1 MQRVLAAWRP
11 RPDGGAMPLVQEVRH
26 PKSLDFCNEKKVVIA
41 RDVRGCTWEEVAA
54 SVVNLQGEQPS
65 VSTVKRIYANLS
77 TRTGRRTLGY
87 KRCGRKP
94 WKCTKAVE
102 AYLISRLRSLRR
114 ATVCTAETLRV
125 ELVKGR
131 GVHLDS
137 STIRKILRKHGY
149 RWLPRAQK
157 PQVDADLA
165 KARVKFA
172 KGVVRMTKKELRGA
186 LSLSMDGVIFS
197 CPPRDPAERANFC
210 KQGITHMYR
219 KIGEA
224 AQPDLSGDDPYP
236 DQIPP
241 SRLVP
246 MWGGISEGG
255 CAIVTFHGRRKI
267 TTDEWVKA
275 VKAKKLKAAILSTN
289 PLRRRGSWR
298 VLCDGEKFLWSR
310 ASKKACSDCHVTLWP
325 MPPKSPDLNPVEK
338 FWGWL
343 RKRLLLKDLADLEA
357 GRPALTKKAY
367 KARIRCIMRTR
378 VAQAKARRF
387 AGDFRRVCKE
397 VIKKKGARVK

>member
-1 MQRVLAAWRP
+1 M
-11 RPDGGAMPLVQEVRH
+11 
-26 PKSLDFCNEKKVVIA
+26 
-41 RDVRGCTWEEVAA
+41 
-54 SVVNLQGEQPS
+54 
-65 VSTVKRIYANLS
+65 STVKRVYTNVS
-77 TRTGRRTLGY
+77 TTTGRRTFGY

-102 AYLISRLRSLRR
+102 AYLITRLRALRR

-131 GVHLDS
+131 GVHLDV
-137 STIRKILRKHGY
+137 STIRKVLRKRGD

-157 PQVDADLA
+157 PKVSTELA

-172 KGVVRMTKKELRGA
+172 KSVVRMTKQELREA
-186 LSLSMDGVIFS
+186 LSLSMDGVVLS

-236 DQIPP
+236 DQIPS
-241 SRLVP
+241 SRIVP

-255 CAIVTFHGRRKI
+255 CAIVTFHDRRKI

-275 VKAKKLKAAILSTN
+275 VKAKKLQAAILSTN
-289 PLRRRGSWR
+289 PMPRRGSWR

-310 ASKKACSDCHVTLWP
+310 ASKEACADCHVTLWP

-343 RKRLLLKDLADLEA
+343 RKRLLLKDLAGLQA
-357 GRPALTKKAY
+357 RRPAPAKKAY
-367 KARIRCIMRTR
+367 KARVRSIMRTR
-378 VAQAKARRF
+378 LAQAKAQKF
-387 AGDFRRVCKE
+387 ANDFRRVCKE